1 MDSPAIDLKASSS
14 EFLTNKI
21 LNPYKGAFYR
31 QYGGA
36 FARMKK
42 SYGILRLYQILI
54 AIDDFLM
61 DKVERA
67 IRGEKVIFNLTPDY
81 IASVKFILEVMEN
94 PKNKMPQGTKFFEIH
109 SDIVDDIKKIDMK
122 LKTELNAFFKAN
134 KEGAN
139 PSISAIHDMWD
150 DLVVQS
156 FYKKTVKQLAEMIQ
170 VVCSAIG
177 LPAATEEKYN
187 KVTKL
192 YYLQFSV
199 ISKPELVQA
208 VSSQDVAD
216 QIEFNR
222 KMVQIQEAK
231 IKKTFTDDGLKV
243 GRLRFGPY
251 MLITGSDASET
262 ETIVDPET
270 GKQKVQ
276 AKIKKLYCDYF
287 VDEENN
293 PIVFENMKELQEHAV
308 KFNRKYNALRSLV
321 HNPSLEPTYV
331 EETDPV
337 TGRVSKVF
345 QKKFVSADGRELG
358 TFLNTKITYN
368 YIEAKPGIRGQGTKT
383 SEIAHTVSR
392 LDEEAMTHAYGKL
405 TTREITDV
413 DRDNKFTRYS
423 LKRNVETQMIK
434 DSLGR
439 ERIVVTSGK
448 YRGFFLDDLVNI
460 EGRMVEGSSYTF
472 NLKGRINK
480 YESLAADGSLK
491 IENLQ
496 EPYITLS
503 QDAACNSKD
512 KSERLLFCRLYLG
525 IPYMSGLEANKFK
538 AERDAMVTLAKK
550 MSDVQMIPDT
560 NRQFW
565 TFSLTSYEAV
575 RTALGSC
582 VVSHSASVLIKDY
595 YEDLLRKEY
604 ALKKENVKLYGA
616 DRIKGFVAK
625 NPFNTEIPMALNNK
639 QMEALAWLDAN
650 SFTGLMALDTGVGKT
665 TLATAAILLSKQREG
680 NDVRRFLFVEP
691 KALRGNLKRESI
703 DRFCVSPE
711 EIGARVDEI
720 SYEEFLSNF
729 KKGPGEWDFAG
740 GQATYGGYYA
750 IFFDEINLAVKGD
763 RAKAISGFKHP
774 RKILLTGSA
783 IEKDPTDLF
792 KFVALTKGIDITSP
806 AEQNKFVRR
815 YANMIG
821 GRFVGIKPEVKGEFD
836 TWVRTNAYFADKQ
849 EVNYVDVGQPQLLKP
864 KTVNKGVVMSNS
876 LKKVYSEVSKK
887 VSENLQAMLKVYKGS
902 IEERATGK
910 DIYESAALKR
920 EKLKDF
926 AQGSLGRQ
934 IKLLH
939 DLSSN
944 PAKALGR
951 MPAEYL
957 KGLTPKEIEALK
969 KENPK
974 IEAASKIA
982 KEKVI
987 SGKKVL
993 FFTDDNMLAVK
1004 NAVEM
1009 SMNLP
1014 NLHVVCL
1021 INKID
1026 IYEAGVLARS
1036 FSSAAK
1042 IQDYLE
1048 EIKKRPLGKKAAP
1061 VKVNSEED
1069 DDSKRDL
1076 EKEEEKTK
1084 WAQDVLKK
1092 VVLENMPYFSTM
1104 TCTKPFARGFNFQP
1118 FTSVVHLD
1126 RNGWSSE
1133 EIKQRTAR
1141 AYRTGQKEQ
1150 VDEIFLDLVYAS
1162 EDSENLEEV
1171 TNLVSAGNFGSL
1183 SSKWQ
1188 SLITNKD
1195 GTLKPAIVKYKDD
1208 YTMLYNY
1215 LQGLSL
1221 QQKAEGA
1228 KHPEVSIDELK
1239 GLVQGKDQEFFSS
1252 IIKDAMNLKLL
1263 ESFEAVQKDT
1273 SKSIG
1278 TSARLLMRAI
1288 KPTAEEVAKLQEM
1301 QENAEKAPLYYDTP
1315 LDDSRFDKVSLK
1327 NIKTPLSPSDVLDL
1341 SGLGEIYNVANSH
1354 TNKTSLTSP
1363 QVISSGN
1370 DIIVSQPTSDDTLLD
1385 KLQVKIKHD
1394 GTSPVSV
1401 HINQFEIKKCAP
1413 PELFASTLLSMVKGA
1428 VTSGAKSITVNAK
1441 AEEVSPYVKL
1451 GFDAPIPQSML
1462 VSLNKPEIMSK
1473 YGSKINEILSKLV
1486 AQAGGNKADVFKLGL
1501 SELFLKE
1508 TDAKDFR
1515 GSDMWNLAPLALT
1528 LSLDLN
1534 NPKDTKPMMLYF
1546 KLKAKESGIDP
1557 SEFFTKKVTSPF
1569 NTLSG
1574 NCWAAF
1580 LSGSLDTLIS
1590 TPKPDVVKT
1599 YLKDLKKVVIS
1610 QPNMADVLLK
1620 MVGAVAPKFKKELET
1635 LAVKL
1640 KSSPDLQERI
1650 QYTKDVDTVV
1660 SKKASIGASFLT
1672 EFDNDPLLNNVW
1684 DSLIEEENSKQ
1695 LESEIAISLGDF
1707 LSAEILKP

>member
-94 PKNKMPQGTKFFEIH
+94 PKNKMNQTNRFFEIH
-109 SDIVDDIKKIDMK
+109 SGIVDDIKKIDMK

-150 DLVVQS
+150 DLVVQP
-156 FYKKTVKQLAEMIQ
+156 FYRNTVKQLAEMIQ

-208 VSSQDVAD
+208 VASQDVAD

-270 GKQKVQ
+270 GKEKVQ

-293 PIVFENMKELQEHAV
+293 PIVFESMKELQEHAV
-308 KFNRKYNALRSLV
+308 NFNRKYNALRSLV
-321 HNPSLEPTYV
+321 HNPTLESTFV

-337 TGRVSKVF
+337 TGKKTKVF
-345 QKKFVSADGRELG
+345 QKKFKVGERELG

-368 YIEAKPGIRGQGTKT
+368 YIEAKPGVRGQGNKT
-383 SEIAHTVSR
+383 SEIAHTLSR
-392 LDEEAMTHAYGKL
+392 LDEEALTHAYGNV

-439 ERIVVTSGK
+439 ERIIVTSGK

-480 YESLAADGSLK
+480 YESLASDGSLK

-512 KSERLLFCRLYLG
+512 LSERLLFCRLYLG
-525 IPYMSGLEANKFK
+525 IPYMSGIESNKFK

-550 MSDVQMIPDT
+550 KSDVQMIPDT

-582 VVSHSASVLIKDY
+582 VVSHSASVLIKEY
-595 YEDLLRKEY
+595 YEDLLKKEY

-625 NPFNTEIPMALNNK
+625 NPYNTEIPMALNNK

-680 NDVRRFLFVEP
+680 NEPRRFLFVEP

-711 EIGARVDEI
+711 EIGSRVDEI
-720 SYEEFLSNF
+720 SYEEFLADF

-740 GQATYGGYYA
+740 GQAKYKDYYA

-763 RAKAISGFKHP
+763 RAKAISGFQHP

-821 GRFVGIKPEVKGEFD
+821 GRFVGIKPEVKSEFD

-849 EVNYVDVGQPQLLKP
+849 EVNYTEVGQPKLLKP
-864 KTVNKGVVMSNS
+864 KTINKGVVMTGP
-876 LKKVYSEVSKK
+876 LKKVYTEVSKK
-887 VSENLQAMLKVYKGS
+887 VSDNLHAMLKVYKGS
-902 IEERATGK
+902 AEERATGK
-910 DIYESAALKR
+910 DIYENASLKK

-926 AQGSLGRQ
+926 AQGSLARQ

-944 PAKALGR
+944 PAKAIGR
-951 MPAEYL
+951 MPPEYL
-957 KGLTPKEIEALK
+957 KGISDEDIEK
-969 KENPK
+969 IKNSNPK
-974 IEAASKIA
+974 IDAGLSVAQEKI
-982 KEKVI
+982 K

-993 FFTDDNMLAVK
+993 FFTDDNSLAVK
-1004 NAVEM
+1004 NTVTM
-1009 SMNLP
+1009 SSKIP

-1021 INKID
+1021 INRID
-1026 IYEAGVLARS
+1026 IYEAGELVES
-1036 FSSAAK
+1036 FSSAGK
-1042 IQDYLE
+1042 IQNYVEKLQ
-1048 EIKKRPLGKKAAP
+1048 KRPLPTTKKAAP
-1061 VKVNSEED
+1061 KVKED
-1069 DDSKRDL
+1069 QDDESKRDL

-1092 VVLENMPYFSTM
+1092 IVLENISYFETM

-1150 VDEIFLDLVYAS
+1150 VDEIFLDLVHGS
-1162 EDSENLEEV
+1162 EEADDLDEI
-1171 TNLVSAGNFGSL
+1171 TNLISAGNFSGL
-1183 SSKWQ
+1183 STKWL
-1188 SLITNKD
+1188 SLISNKD
-1195 GTLKPAIVKYKDD
+1195 GSIKEVVLKYKDN
-1208 YTMLYNY
+1208 YNMLYNY

-1221 QQKAEGA
+1221 QQKAEGT

-1252 IIKDAMNLKLL
+1252 IVKDAMNLKLL

-1301 QENAEKAPLYYDTP
+1301 QENAERAPLYYDTP

-1327 NIKTPLSPSDVLDL
+1327 NVKTPISPSDVLDL

-1354 TNKTSLTSP
+1354 SKKPSLSMP
-1363 QVISSGN
+1363 QVTTSGN
-1370 DIIVSQPTSDDTLLD
+1370 DIIISQPSSDDTLLD
-1385 KLQVKIKHD
+1385 KLQVKIKHE
-1394 GTSPVSV
+1394 GGKAVAV
-1401 HINQFEIKKCAP
+1401 QINQFEIKKCAP
-1413 PELFASTLLSMVKGA
+1413 PELFASTLLSMVKSA
-1428 VTSGAKSITVNAK
+1428 VNSGAKSISVNAK

-1451 GFDAPIPQSML
+1451 GFDAPIPYSLL

-1473 YGSKINEILSKLV
+1473 YGKQINEIMSKLLTQV
-1486 AQAGGNKADVFKLGL
+1486 GGNKSEVFKLGL

-1508 TDAKDFR
+1508 TEAKDFR
-1515 GSDMWNLAPLALT
+1515 GSDMWNLAPSALT

-1574 NCWAAF
+1574 SCWAAF
-1580 LSGSLDTLIS
+1580 LSGSLDNLIS
-1590 TPKPDVVKT
+1590 TPKENVVKT

-1620 MVGAVAPKFKKELET
+1620 MVGMVAPKFKKELET

-1650 QYTKDVDTVV
+1650 QYTKDVDTVI

-1695 LESEIAISLGDF
+1695 LEAEIAISLGDF